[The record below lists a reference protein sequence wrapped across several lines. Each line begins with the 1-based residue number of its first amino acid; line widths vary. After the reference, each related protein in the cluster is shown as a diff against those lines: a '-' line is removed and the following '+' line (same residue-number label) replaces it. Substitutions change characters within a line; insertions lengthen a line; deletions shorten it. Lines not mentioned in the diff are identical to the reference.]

1 MTASGL
7 AFEFYVFSDIIER
20 LGRNRRRKKISVS
33 DAVRAGQKGP
43 FCAGLKGPIV
53 KNLTTMGLFL
63 EIVVQQIAQLFT

>member
-1 MTASGL
+1 
-7 AFEFYVFSDIIER
+7 

-63 EIVVQQIAQLFT
+63 EIVVPQIAQLFT